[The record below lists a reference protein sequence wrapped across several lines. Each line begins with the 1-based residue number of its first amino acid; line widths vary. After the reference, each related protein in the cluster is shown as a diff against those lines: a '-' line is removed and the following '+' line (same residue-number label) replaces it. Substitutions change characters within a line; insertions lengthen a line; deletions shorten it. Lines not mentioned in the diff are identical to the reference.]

1 MRTTRKEKI
10 LLGLTA
16 VILVTIGIFAAC
28 NWSDF
33 LMLFKE
39 MVTGVEIVRENILD
53 LGIGGV
59 LIISLI
65 IIVCFFFPV
74 ISSIPVQ
81 LASVV
86 AYGLPFATVHVTL
99 SVFVASQISF
109 LLVRCFRVFQSPK
122 QKRKQKEMEEKIHGS
137 SRSIMTFIVL
147 AYLAPFV
154 PFLLIH
160 IVAANSGMKWWKYA
174 LVTLLGPV
182 PDVVATL
189 YLGSKIATA
198 SSPVTSLVVLL
209 LVIGC
214 ISLSMI
220 YREKI
225 IDWVFL
231 TKKEREN
238 ENGKQTT
245 G

>member
-1 MRTTRKEKI
+1 
-10 LLGLTA
+10 
-16 VILVTIGIFAAC
+16 
-28 NWSDF
+28 
-33 LMLFKE
+33 MLSNPANAL
-39 MVTGVEIVRENILD
+39 NILK
-53 LGIGGV
+53 
-59 LIISLI
+59 
-65 IIVCFFFPV
+65 V

-86 AYGLPFATVHVTL
+86 AYGLPCAIVHVSL

-122 QKRKQKEMEEKIHGS
+122 QKKKQQEMEEKIRNS
-137 SRSIMTFIVL
+137 RRSIMAFIVL
-147 AYLAPFV
+147 AYLVPFV

-174 LVTLLGPV
+174 LVTLLGPI
-182 PDVVATL
+182 PDIVTTL
-189 YLGSKIATA
+189 YLGAKIATT

-220 YREKI
+220 YKEKI
-225 IDWVFL
+225 IDWVFAP
-231 TKKEREN
+231 KKESEDTHG
-238 ENGKQTT
+238 E
-245 G
+245 

>member
-1 MRTTRKEKI
+1 
-10 LLGLTA
+10 
-16 VILVTIGIFAAC
+16 
-28 NWSDF
+28 
-33 LMLFKE
+33 MLSNPANAL
-39 MVTGVEIVRENILD
+39 NILK
-53 LGIGGV
+53 
-59 LIISLI
+59 
-65 IIVCFFFPV
+65 V

-86 AYGLPFATVHVTL
+86 AYGLPCAIVHVSL

-122 QKRKQKEMEEKIHGS
+122 QKKKQQEMEEKIRNS
-137 SRSIMTFIVL
+137 RRSIMTFIVL

-174 LVTLLGPV
+174 LVTLLGPI
-182 PDVVATL
+182 PDIVTTL
-189 YLGSKIATA
+189 YLGAKIATT

-220 YREKI
+220 YKEKI
-225 IDWVFL
+225 IDWVFAP
-231 TKKEREN
+231 KKESEDTHG
-238 ENGKQTT
+238 E
-245 G
+245 